1 MRRVETAAAGSALL
15 GGGIWLVQGAVL
27 IARNGAEYRIEP
39 VMFVCGFAALVAAG
53 GLAGWDRARGKA
65 RLAQALIAVLAA
77 LCVPLVLFVGQVL
90 AFPLPGS
97 HWLES
102 DAIFLVMA
110 LVATCWGIRVL
121 RRRSTRR
128 LD

>member
-1 MRRVETAAAGSALL
+1 LPRADSR
-15 GGGIWLVQGAVL
+15 
-27 IARNGAEYRIEP
+27 
-39 VMFVCGFAALVAAG
+39 
-53 GLAGWDRARGKA
+53 GWDRARGEA
-65 RLAQALIAVLAA
+65 RLAKALIAVLAA

-110 LVATCWGIRVL
+110 LCCDGLGHQGATP
-121 RRRSTRR
+121 T
-128 LD
+128 LDPSS